1 MSIFS
6 IAALNTGIR
15 NRKQAEINSKQKKEE
30 RSWKHFNCTFF
41 IPTGLFQSWP
51 VFLTKFFMKEIWVRV
66 AAHIVVHSC
75 HDQCLKNISVV
86 FFEFSL
92 YFHNHY
98 IVLDICNISIHYS
111 VFKKVSRDRK
121 HCNSNLFNIP
131 GNSTSLLKPKI
142 CLRWVSEVLKYMFF
156 RLSECTDL
164 IVK

>member
-1 MSIFS
+1 MCILP
-6 IAALNTGIR
+6 ITALNIR
-15 NRKQAEINSKQKKEE
+15 NRKQAEINSKQIKREIKQ
-30 RSWKHFNCTFF
+30 TFLLHIF

-98 IVLDICNISIHYS
+98 IVLDICNISIKLRYKNAGLIHHFQNYNKWEL
-111 VFKKVSRDRK
+111 VEVSIRYVDDVQW
-121 HCNSNLFNIP
+121 
-131 GNSTSLLKPKI
+131 LLPSSAGSKFP
-142 CLRWVSEVLKYMFF
+142 
-156 RLSECTDL
+156 D
-164 IVK
+164 